1 MPAYIVAD
9 VPPSDHQVDKGK
21 TYTHYLL
28 VESVHTPKG
37 PRQHVVCSL
46 GSLAPAP
53 REEWL
58 SLAHRLEASLEDR
71 VRFMSLPTILFALN
85 LGKLATESELS
96 LNMLDPRRRHGRD
109 LAQTRLLWTRPDGR

>member
-1 MPAYIVAD
+1 MLAYIVAD

-46 GSLAPAP
+46 GSLALAP

-58 SLAHRLEASLEDR
+58 DLAHRLEASLEGQG
-71 VRFMSLPTILFALN
+71 SLPVPTNN
-85 LGKLATESELS
+85 LVRTESREVG
-96 LNMLDPRRRHGRD
+96 D
-109 LAQTRLLWTRPDGR
+109 